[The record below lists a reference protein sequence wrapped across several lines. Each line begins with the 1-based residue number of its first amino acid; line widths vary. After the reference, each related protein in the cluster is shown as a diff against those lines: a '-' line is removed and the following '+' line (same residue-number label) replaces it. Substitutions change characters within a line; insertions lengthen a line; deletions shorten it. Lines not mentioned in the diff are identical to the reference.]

1 MVRYKPADSLVTPRF
16 SGITTFFRL
25 PHVVDLDDVDA
36 AIVGLPFDTGATFRV
51 GARFGP
57 AAIRAMSISLRPHN
71 PHFRINLF
79 DHVSAIDYGDVP
91 TVPGAIEESNRRAAA
106 ALLPLGEA
114 GVVPIT
120 LGGDHSISLPELRAI
135 ARVHGPVALVHYDAH
150 TDTYDE
156 YFGQR
161 YTHGTPF
168 RRAIEEGLID
178 TAHSIQLGQRGSVYG
193 ARDWQDSRDLGLELI
208 PWEEVRAAGLAAI
221 AERVKARVGPAKAF
235 FSFDV
240 DFVDPAFAPG
250 TGTAEVGGPSSAEAL
265 ELVRRVEGLNFVGF
279 DVVEVLPALDPTQ
292 ITAALAA
299 NVAFEF
305 LTFVALAKRR
315 ATSGGRA

>member
-1 MVRYKPADSLVTPRF
+1 MTRYAPSNSLLTPRF

-25 PHVVDLDDVDA
+25 PQVTDLAGVDL
-36 AIVGLPFDTGATFRV
+36 AIVGFPFDTGVTFRI

-57 AAIRAMSISLRPHN
+57 AAIRAMSVALRPYN
-71 PHFRINLF
+71 SHFGVDLF
-79 DHVSAIDYGDVP
+79 EQCSAVDYGDLP
-91 TVPGAIEESNRRAAA
+91 TVPGAIEESNRRATD
-106 ALLPLGEA
+106 ALLPIVRA
-114 GVVPIT
+114 GAIPIV

-135 ARVHGPVALVHYDAH
+135 AQVHGPVALVHYDAH

-178 TAHSIQLGQRGSVYG
+178 AGHSVQLGQRGSVYG

-208 PWEEVRAAGLAAI
+208 PWQEVLALGRPAV
-221 AERVKARVGPAKAF
+221 AERVKARVGTRKAF

-240 DFVDPAFAPG
+240 DFVDPAYAPG
-250 TGTAEVGGPSSAEAL
+250 TGTIEVGGPTSAEAL
-265 ELVRRVEGLNFVGF
+265 DLVRRVEGLDFVAF
-279 DVVEVLPALDPTQ
+279 DVVEVLPMLDHSQT
-292 ITAALAA
+292 TAALAA
-299 NVAFEF
+299 NIVHEF
-305 LTFVALAKRR
+305 MTFVALQKRR
-315 ATSGGRA
+315 LAVAR